1 MELIASG
8 DVRIALS
15 EEEVQALS
23 RKSPVVSKA
32 LEEDSGFAVR
42 ASS

>member
-15 EEEVQALS
+15 KEGVQALS
-23 RKSPVVSKA
+23 RKSPFVSKA
-32 LEEDSGFAVR
+32 LEEDSGFVVR
-42 ASS
+42 SSA